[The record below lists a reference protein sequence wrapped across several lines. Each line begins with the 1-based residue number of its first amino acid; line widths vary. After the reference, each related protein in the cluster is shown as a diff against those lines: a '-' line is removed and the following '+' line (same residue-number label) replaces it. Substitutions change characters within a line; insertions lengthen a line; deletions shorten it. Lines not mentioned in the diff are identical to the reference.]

1 MDGRLK
7 RSTISGILWS
17 SLQKFGIMFL
27 SFIANIILA
36 RLLTPYDFGC
46 IGMLSIFMMVATS
59 LIDGGLGA
67 AIIQKKNPS
76 QEDYST
82 VFYLNIIL
90 SIIMY
95 ALVYVCA
102 PFISEF
108 YHIPE
113 LRNVLRVLGCVLII
127 NAISAIQVSRFR
139 KLLEFRK
146 LSIIY
151 LLSILISSICSIIA
165 AFLGYGVWSLV
176 ILQIVN
182 SVISTILLCIYGRW
196 SPSFVFA
203 KNSVKQ
209 LFGFGSFLM
218 MSNLINNICNNIQGL
233 IIGRLFSP
241 AIMGYYSQA
250 KKLEEI
256 PSTSI
261 SQIIDSVSY
270 PILSECQNDKEQLI
284 AILRKFIS
292 IISFITVPLMLLLIV
307 IGKPLIVL
315 IFSSKWIPS
324 VPYFQILCIAGLAI
338 CMQSVNYNV
347 IAAIGRSKI
356 LFKWTIIKRSIG
368 IAVIMIGALFGI
380 YGIIIGTTL
389 SSWILYLCNAYLVQ
403 KILGYTIVKQIKDIS
418 PTYGISM
425 FSMVVSYILCFV
437 IEESVALYICQVLIF
452 VAIYILLSY
461 LTNSKSLNYIKH
473 IRG

>member
-1 MDGRLK
+1 
-7 RSTISGILWS
+7 
-17 SLQKFGIMFL
+17 
-27 SFIANIILA
+27 
-36 RLLTPYDFGC
+36 
-46 IGMLSIFMMVATS
+46 
-59 LIDGGLGA
+59 
-67 AIIQKKNPS
+67 
-76 QEDYST
+76 
-82 VFYLNIIL
+82 
-90 SIIMY
+90 
-95 ALVYVCA
+95 
-102 PFISEF
+102 
-108 YHIPE
+108 
-113 LRNVLRVLGCVLII
+113 
-127 NAISAIQVSRFR
+127 
-139 KLLEFRK
+139 
-146 LSIIY
+146 
-151 LLSILISSICSIIA
+151 
-165 AFLGYGVWSLV
+165 
-176 ILQIVN
+176 
-182 SVISTILLCIYGRW
+182 
-196 SPSFVFA
+196 
-203 KNSVKQ
+203 
-209 LFGFGSFLM
+209 
-218 MSNLINNICNNIQGL
+218 
-233 IIGRLFSP
+233 
-241 AIMGYYSQA
+241 
-250 KKLEEI
+250 
-256 PSTSI
+256 
-261 SQIIDSVSY
+261 
-270 PILSECQNDKEQLI
+270 
-284 AILRKFIS
+284 
-292 IISFITVPLMLLLIV
+292 MLLLIV

-461 LTNSKSLNYIKH
+461 LTNSRSLNYIKH

>member
-113 LRNVLRVLGCVLII
+113 LRNILRVLGCVLII

-241 AIMGYYSQA
+241 AI
-250 KKLEEI
+250 
-256 PSTSI
+256 
-261 SQIIDSVSY
+261 
-270 PILSECQNDKEQLI
+270 
-284 AILRKFIS
+284 F
-292 IISFITVPLMLLLIV
+292 
-307 IGKPLIVL
+307 
-315 IFSSKWIPS
+315 
-324 VPYFQILCIAGLAI
+324 
-338 CMQSVNYNV
+338 
-347 IAAIGRSKI
+347 
-356 LFKWTIIKRSIG
+356 
-368 IAVIMIGALFGI
+368 
-380 YGIIIGTTL
+380 
-389 SSWILYLCNAYLVQ
+389 
-403 KILGYTIVKQIKDIS
+403 
-418 PTYGISM
+418 
-425 FSMVVSYILCFV
+425 
-437 IEESVALYICQVLIF
+437 
-452 VAIYILLSY
+452 
-461 LTNSKSLNYIKH
+461 
-473 IRG
+473 